1 MKKWLY
7 LSLVVIP
14 LLVLGALFPVFASD
28 QPPVHCTDTPEYCQ
42 TKVAQV
48 PIPWQFWAVGTD
60 TTGATTV
67 IDRIRISPT
76 WRLNAPVGQP
86 VGEKD
91 VFVSR
96 WVAVVPG
103 AGNSIP
109 LNLLTWDFRTNTPL
123 DPKVNEEYDLV
134 WERIDPLEEPAP
146 VYESEDLTLDINVS
160 ADDGAVLVAYAVTA
174 DADGTGPAVGHIIN
188 EAILAPTVNP
198 APGGPVVEILQI
210 MVNFDV
216 HNDTEFN
223 VTNFELDFLG
233 LDFTCEDVLWALGFV
248 VGTAEPWGA
257 NEDNPLVVRPIEVTL
272 EDGTVA
278 KGTEVKWIQPD
289 RPLEHCEW
297 LHGGLMFDC
306 ADFDCFNNPDDPI
319 LRATVQGYWTVT
331 VPCEGRMTGGGSV
344 FAKGVGRV
352 THGFEL
358 HCDASQV
365 PNNLEVNWGKGKK
378 GANKF
383 HLTELTWARCLDF
396 PLINEAPPV
405 AGFDAYLGFGKG
417 RLNGEPGATILFGF
431 SDEGEPGKNDR
442 ATMVI
447 RDADGNVVLTV
458 LVAKLKNGNHQAHAH

>member
-14 LLVLGALFPVFASD
+14 LLVLGALFPVFAQD
-28 QPPVHCTDTPEYCQ
+28 QPPAYCTDTPEYCQ

-48 PIPWQFWAVGTD
+48 PIPWQFWGVEVVVQDGTNV
-60 TTGATTV
+60 TNV

-76 WRLNAPVGQP
+76 WRVNPPVGQP
-86 VGEKD
+86 SGEED
-91 VFVSR
+91 VFVR
-96 WVAVVPG
+96 RQVAVSPTP
-103 AGNSIP
+103 IP
-109 LNLLTWDFRTNTPL
+109 LN
-123 DPKVNEEYDLV
+123 ELV
-134 WERIDPLEEPAP
+134 WGDEGPIPTHEELEWEQPDLKRPAP
-146 VYESEDLTLDINVS
+146 VYDEEDLELPINVS
-160 ADDGAVLVAYAVTA
+160 ADDGAVLVAYEVMT

-188 EAILAPTVNP
+188 EALLVPVEE
-198 APGGPVVEILQI
+198 PGPLEPVVEIVQI

-223 VTNFELDFLG
+223 VANFELDFLG

-248 VGTAEPWGA
+248 VGTGEAWGA
-257 NEDNPLVVRPIEVTL
+257 NEDNPLVVRAIEVTL
-272 EDGTVA
+272 EGGTVA

-289 RPLEHCEW
+289 RPLKPCEW

-319 LRATVQGYWTVT
+319 LRATVQGYWTLT
-331 VPCEGRMTGGGSV
+331 VPCEGWMTGGGSV
-344 FAKGVGRV
+344 FTKDVGRV

-365 PNNLEVNWGKGKK
+365 PNNLEVNWGEGKR

-396 PLINEAPPV
+396 PLIDEVPPV
-405 AGFDAYLGFGKG
+405 AGFDTYVGFGKG

-431 SDEGEPGKNDR
+431 TDEGEPGKNDR

-458 LVAKLKNGNHQAHAH
+458 LPAKLQNGNHQAHAH